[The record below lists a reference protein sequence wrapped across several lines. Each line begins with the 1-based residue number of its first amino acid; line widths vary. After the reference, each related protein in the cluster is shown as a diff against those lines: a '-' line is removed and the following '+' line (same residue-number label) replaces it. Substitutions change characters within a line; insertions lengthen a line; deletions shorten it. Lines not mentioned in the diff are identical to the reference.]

1 MKPADEKY
9 LDSVYVPYDY
19 WYTVYIERDH
29 HVDFDNVPEK
39 VVELLNYCSPDQSEL
54 EKHSD
59 DPDQNM
65 KMR

>member
-1 MKPADEKY
+1 MKSADSKY
-9 LDSVYVPYDY
+9 LSDVYIPYDY

-29 HVDFDNVPEK
+29 HVDLDHVPEK
-39 VVELLNYCSPDQSEL
+39 VAQMIDYCYPDQPEL